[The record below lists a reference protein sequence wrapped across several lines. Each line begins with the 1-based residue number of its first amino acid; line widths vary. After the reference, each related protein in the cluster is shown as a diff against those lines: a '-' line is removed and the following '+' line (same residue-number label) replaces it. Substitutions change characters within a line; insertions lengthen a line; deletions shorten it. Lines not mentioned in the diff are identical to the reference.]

1 MWNQG
6 AMVFD
11 QSFVLSGLGG
21 SGNGNY
27 MEKMPNY
34 MMVAVKVEIK
44 MEEIYWYNK
53 KIFTRGK
60 DG

>member
-1 MWNQG
+1 M
-6 AMVFD
+6 AFD

-34 MMVAVKVEIK
+34 MMVATKVEIK
-44 MEEIYWYNK
+44 MEEIYWHNK